1 MLPQSIKLR
10 PLRCYPAKIAA
21 ALIITTLSAGCQFT
35 TPDGRALN
43 LRQYDSIIVEDVQLA
58 PGISEQRIAP
68 LLKGYTQVAALE
80 SEKWKL
86 AGDFDPD
93 AFLNILEEYAT
104 TPGTIDGK
112 PVEPLMTREQF
123 VDKHAKAHAKWRAG
137 LAEAKGTRP
146 VCLRILVT
154 EMRFPKTLEGVA
166 LGTQPRMRCKV
177 DVYDDGTLLG
187 SGDMEAVS
195 GLPGVPLLPASM
207 VGRAAKAM
215 IFDEYTRKTILK
227 LVAELGDET
236 IGALNRTK

>member
-1 MLPQSIKLR
+1 MLPQSIKSR
-10 PLRCYPAKIAA
+10 PLRCYAARIAA
-21 ALIITTLSAGCQFT
+21 ALIIATLLAGCQFT

-80 SEKWKL
+80 NEKWKL
-86 AGDFDPD
+86 AGDFDLD
-93 AFLNILEEYAT
+93 AFLDILEEYST

-123 VDKHAKAHAKWRAG
+123 VEEHAKVHAKWRAG
-137 LAEAKGTRP
+137 LTEAKGTKP
-146 VCLRILVT
+146 VSLRILVT
-154 EMRFPKTLEGVA
+154 EMRFPNTLEGVA

-177 DVYDDGTLLG
+177 DVYHDGTLLG
-187 SGDMEAVS
+187 SGEMEAVS

-215 IFDEYTRKTILK
+215 IFDEYTRKTVLK

-236 IGALNRTK
+236 IDALNRTK